1 MKGIIRSGNAIA
13 SALLFFFNFQERPVK
28 MAGLKWKS
36 RALKYLLAMFP
47 WTGKQP
53 VKIVKNNQVT

>member
-1 MKGIIRSGNAIA
+1 MKGIVRSGSAIA
-13 SALLFFFNFQERPVK
+13 NALLFFLISQERPVK

-53 VKIVKNNQVT
+53 VKIVKNSQVT

>member
-1 MKGIIRSGNAIA
+1 MP
-13 SALLFFFNFQERPVK
+13 LQVHYYFFFNFQERPVK